1 MSLRCAFVKA
11 RAEFSRARSLLLKA
25 SSSARY
31 KPLAMAALG
40 SRAGRT
46 VAPGQGSGARGDM
59 AGAAD
64 ALAVAVGAEILRLVP
79 GRVSTEADARLAF
92 DTQGTVEHACV
103 LAA

>member
-1 MSLRCAFVKA
+1 
-11 RAEFSRARSLLLKA
+11 
-25 SSSARY
+25 
-31 KPLAMAALG
+31 
-40 SRAGRT
+40 
-46 VAPGQGSGARGDM
+46 M